1 MTLLF
6 LADIHIQLQKKLL
19 NPDIHTQKPDRKFLD
34 LLAEVLVA
42 RSKWSSP
49 ASLLS
54 LTSTEM
60 EEVKIKTENMSPK
73 DQNLS
78 LLKKWASKKEA
89 TYGHLYRKLNTIP
102 LFHYNTM

>member
-1 MTLLF
+1 MTPLF

-19 NPDIHTQKPDRKFLD
+19 NPDTHTDKPDLEFLD
-34 LLAEVLVA
+34 LFAEVLVA

-73 DQNLS
+73 GRNLS